1 MDRQTSREV
10 MRKRNNV
17 ATTLAM
23 QQAMTASACTY
34 DELARV
40 SGLGERAVRR
50 WVASLQDAG
59 GAHIETWVLNAA
71 GRVVV
76 PAFRFGAGDD
86 TPKPGPQRTPAQRMA
101 ALRASRS
108 MTSTMGAS
116 AARGLSQPGLEG

>member
-10 MRKRNNV
+10 LRKRNNV

-23 QQAMTASACTY
+23 QQAMTTKACTY

-50 WVASLQDAG
+50 WVASLQEAG
-59 GAHIETWVLNAA
+59 GAYVGAWVLNRA

-76 PAFRFGAGDD
+76 PAFRFGVGQDA
-86 TPKPGPQRTPAQRMA
+86 PRPGPQRTPAQRMA
-101 ALRASRS
+101 ALRASRA
-108 MTSTMGAS
+108 MASTMG
-116 AARGLSQPGLEG
+116 LEGR